1 MNVETCCFRMNS
13 QGMYLQVI
21 FEEIPEENEA
31 GSQEVMCVGFREE
44 AVVCWCCLA
53 RLPIVHLSSQLY
65 V

>member
-1 MNVETCCFRMNS
+1 MNS
-13 QGMYLQVI
+13 QGMYLQMI